1 MTGRR
6 GLAVVTGASSG
17 IGLAFA
23 ERLAADGHPLLLVA
37 RRQER
42 LHEICRRLAD
52 QHGVAVGFAVAD
64 LATAE
69 GRATC
74 RHAVDGVVGDID
86 TVVLNAG
93 FGAAGAIAS
102 IARER
107 QVEMVALNCEAVV
120 DLACHVLPGMIARG
134 SGTVIVVSSAAAFQP
149 IPYTATYAATKA
161 FELFFVEALAT
172 ELAGTGVRAIA
183 ACPGPTTTEF
193 GQVAGVSAG
202 PRWMPRESA
211 DGVVAAT
218 FRALERGRP
227 RVATGALSRMT
238 SALAS
243 VLPRRLVV
251 WGAGVLHRK
260 FSSNR
265 SH

>member
-1 MTGRR
+1 MTDRR
-6 GLAVVTGASSG
+6 ELAVVTGASSG

-37 RRQER
+37 RRRDR
-42 LHEICRRLAD
+42 LHEISRRLAD
-52 QHGVAVGFAVAD
+52 QHGVEVGFVVAD
-64 LATAE
+64 LATTE

-74 RHAVDGVVGDID
+74 RQAVDAVVGGID

-93 FGAAGAIAS
+93 FGAAGAVAS
-102 IARER
+102 VGRER

-172 ELAGTGVRAIA
+172 ELAGSGVRAVA

-211 DGVVAAT
+211 EGVVAAT

-227 RVATGALSRMT
+227 RVATGRLARLT
-238 SALAS
+238 SVLAG

-251 WGAGVLHRK
+251 WGAGALHRK
-260 FSSNR
+260 FAR
-265 SH
+265 DGSH